1 MAFSGRPPSSDRSC
15 SRALCSGAWSSDA
28 SSQALVDDVRRWV
41 RNAVSNHP
49 EGLLANDLSVMLR

>member
-1 MAFSGRPPSSDRSC
+1 MRIKIELDVLVDAE
-15 SRALCSGAWSSDA
+15 AWAEEYGIDDA
-28 SSQALVDDVRRWV
+28 DSQAIVDDVRQWV

>member
-1 MAFSGRPPSSDRSC
+1 MNRYLVLARGVTSE
-15 SRALCSGAWSSDA
+15 AWAHEYGIDEA
-28 SSQALVDDVRRWV
+28 DSQALVDDVRRWV

>member
-1 MAFSGRPPSSDRSC
+1 MRIKIELDVLVDAE
-15 SRALCSGAWSSDA
+15 AWAHEYGIDEA
-28 SSQALVDDVRRWV
+28 DSQALVDDVRRWV